1 MKKLSMPDSE
11 PATNP
16 LQQQLNKTVYRVLR
30 ALVRVAL
37 RFGMPFKQ
45 FEALVKQ
52 AYVDIAMQEYTLPG
66 RKQTDSRIAV
76 ITGLSRKEVRE
87 LSAQPEERKIFSV
100 VHYNRAALV
109 LNAWLRDEA
118 YLDGTGKPLALP
130 FDGEGATFTELAKK
144 YGGDIPVRAILDEL
158 LRSGAIVRNGQGAL
172 QVARQAYVPVNSEEA
187 LIDKLGIIGTD
198 VAMLLETII
207 HNLEHVDEPDKMYFQ
222 RKVAYDNLPAE
233 ALPVLQAMVAEDG
246 QALLEALN
254 KVLAKMD
261 RDVNPLVSGS
271 GRYHA
276 GVGVYLFKH
285 DLSDRFPEKDL
296 EI

>member
-158 LRSGAIVRNGQGAL
+158 LRSGAVVRNGQGAL